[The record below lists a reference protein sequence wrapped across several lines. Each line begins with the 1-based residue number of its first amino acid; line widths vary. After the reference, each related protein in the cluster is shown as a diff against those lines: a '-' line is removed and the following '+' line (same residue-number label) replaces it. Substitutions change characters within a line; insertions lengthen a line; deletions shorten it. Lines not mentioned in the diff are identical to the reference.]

1 MLMTRVMPCL
11 LLDHGKLVK
20 TVRFKN
26 PNYIGDPVNAVKI
39 YNEKEV
45 DELIFLDISATREGR
60 KPSFDMVREIADEC
74 FMPLCYG
81 GGVTTL
87 DDIELLLKIGVEKV
101 AINTYAYRDPQFIKK
116 ASETFGSQCIIVS
129 IDVNQN
135 VFVKSGTEPTGL
147 DPVVYAKRV
156 EAAGA
161 GEILLTSIPREGTMS
176 GYDLDLVSSV
186 SKEVKIPVIAHGGAG
201 KVQDFVDAVKNG
213 ASACAAGSLV
223 VYHGMNRAVLINFPS
238 REDLKDV
245 LAHFDTP
252 QTKV

>member
-20 TVRFKN
+20 TVRFRN

-45 DELIFLDISATREGR
+45 DELIFLDISATRESR
-60 KPSFDMVREIADEC
+60 EPSFDKVREIADEC

-101 AINTYAYRDPQFIKK
+101 AINTHAYRDLQFIKK
-116 ASETFGSQCIIVS
+116 ASEMFGSQSIIVS
-129 IDVNQN
+129 IDVNKT

-147 DPVVYAKRV
+147 DPVAYAQKV

-161 GEILLTSIPREGTMS
+161 GEIVLTSIPREGTMS
-176 GYDLDLVSSV
+176 GYDLDLISSV
-186 SKEVKIPVIAHGGAG
+186 TREVKIPVIAHGGAG
-201 KVQDFVDAVKNG
+201 KIQDFAEAVKSG
-213 ASACAAGSLV
+213 AAGSLF
-223 VYHGMNRAVLINFPS
+223 VYHGIKKAVQINFPS

-245 LAHFDTP
+245 LAHFDTSR
-252 QTKV
+252 